1 MLFKEHRQT
10 LAMLFSFCYFGM
22 TLTAT
27 DNNWP
32 AVIGNL
38 QKVRRIW
45 ALLSQI
51 LGLQGAY
58 AQNSG
63 MFYLKVLQ
71 SMLLFDS
78 KIRVATPCMAKTM
91 GGFHRRLAREI
102 TGQLPHQQVRKS

>member
-1 MLFKEHRQT
+1 
-10 LAMLFSFCYFGM
+10 M

-27 DNNWP
+27 DDNWP

-38 QKVRRIW
+38 QKVRCTW

-58 AQNSG
+58 AQKSG

-78 KIRVATPCMAKTM
+78 KIWVVTPCMEMTM